1 MTIFLD
7 VSNASINPTSLLWC
21 SLFMIS
27 ISRTMSSRDEP
38 LPAVL
43 SRMCLAA
50 NVVFEERSVTLFTT
64 PNFPLFD
71 EKLDFRCHGTKKI
84 TCSWLCYIL
93 SNHKCVRK
101 RFSGCGWIIKILFFL
116 KGVPLRLLNEETV
129 RLKFLTEVNKRHN
142 VYRPRSILTSDYMPV
157 YEHRCLLSD
166 LLMDIIDIVQTGL
179 L

>member
-43 SRMCLAA
+43 SLMCLAA

-93 SNHKCVRK
+93 TNPSVSGNDFLVVVESSRYSGRQTIPLQGIQHVVFFSK
-101 RFSGCGWIIKILFFL
+101 RCAS
-116 KGVPLRLLNEETV
+116 
-129 RLKFLTEVNKRHN
+129 
-142 VYRPRSILTSDYMPV
+142 
-157 YEHRCLLSD
+157 
-166 LLMDIIDIVQTGL
+166 
-179 L
+179 

>member
-71 EKLDFRCHGTKKI
+71 EKLDFRCHRTKKKSRAAGYVTFYLI
-84 TCSWLCYIL
+84 TSVSGNDFLVVVESSRYSGRQTIPL
-93 SNHKCVRK
+93 QGIQHVVFFSK
-101 RFSGCGWIIKILFFL
+101 RCAS
-116 KGVPLRLLNEETV
+116 
-129 RLKFLTEVNKRHN
+129 
-142 VYRPRSILTSDYMPV
+142 
-157 YEHRCLLSD
+157 
-166 LLMDIIDIVQTGL
+166 
-179 L
+179 

>member
-71 EKLDFRCHGTKKI
+71 EKLDFRCHGTKKSRAAGYVTFYLI
-84 TCSWLCYIL
+84 TSVSGNDFLVVVESSKYSGRQTIPL
-93 SNHKCVRK
+93 QGIQHVVFFSK
-101 RFSGCGWIIKILFFL
+101 RCAS
-116 KGVPLRLLNEETV
+116 
-129 RLKFLTEVNKRHN
+129 
-142 VYRPRSILTSDYMPV
+142 
-157 YEHRCLLSD
+157 
-166 LLMDIIDIVQTGL
+166 
-179 L
+179 